1 MILNYISSILL
12 LIAMA
17 YIGFGLIGIFRYDDV
32 YSKLLTSSQ
41 IDTVAAITTI
51 IALILRTGF
60 STMTIKLILIL
71 AFVLTTG
78 PVSSNHIIAKSA
90 YYRGYNPNKA
100 VNKR

>member
-1 MILNYISSILL
+1 MILEYISSILL

-51 IALILRTGF
+51 IALILRAGF

-78 PVSSNHIIAKSA
+78 PVSNHIIAKSA